1 MRNPWKQKFLAL
13 GIAAAL
19 AAGLPAVQ
27 AEGLMDQATGDGLN
41 VAFYNFKP
49 YAYVDENGDLTGT
62 DVDTLKAV
70 LGKLGGGVADAKA
83 IEWGALIPGVKSN
96 RFDVVA
102 AGMFVTPKRCAEV
115 RFSEPTFGIQ
125 QTLIVMKGNP
135 HGVTDYD
142 SIADMG
148 LTVAVVSGSAQ
159 TGYAESSGV
168 AEDKIM
174 QIPDNPTAIAAL
186 RADRAQVYAL
196 SVPGSREVVK
206 GVPEQDLEMV
216 PAFKIVAG
224 KMVMP
229 HGAFAFRKED
239 GDFVD
244 AFNAELTAFIGSPE
258 HLAIFEKHGMEAD
271 ELPSQMTAELCEG

>member
-1 MRNPWKQKFLAL
+1 MRGTWKRKLVAL
-13 GIAAAL
+13 GIAGAM
-19 AAGLPAVQ
+19 AAGWAPAQ
-27 AEGLMDQATGDGLN
+27 ADGLMDTAMGEGLN

-49 YAYVDENGDLTGT
+49 YAYVDEDGTLTGT
-62 DVDTLKAV
+62 DVDTLGAV
-70 LGKLGGGVADAKA
+70 LEKMGGKIADAKA
-83 IEWGALIPGVKSN
+83 IEWGALIPGVKSG

-125 QTLIVMKGNP
+125 QTLIVAKGNP
-135 HGVTDYD
+135 HGVVDYG

-148 LTVAVVSGSAQ
+148 LTVAVIAGAAQ
-159 TGYAESSGV
+159 AGYAEASGV
-168 AEDKIM
+168 PADRIM
-174 QIPDNPTAIAAL
+174 SIPDNPTAIAAL

-196 SVPGSREVVK
+196 SVPGSREVVR

-224 KMVMP
+224 ELAMP
-229 HGAFAFRKED
+229 HGAFAFRKDD

-244 AFNAELTAFIGSPE
+244 AFNAELTAFVGSPD
-258 HLAIFEKHGMEAD
+258 HLAIFARHGMEAD
-271 ELPSQMTAELCEG
+271 ELPSQSTSELCEG